1 MTDAPGTPP
10 LDDDAFDS
18 DPALDA
24 TVELLNRAQQGDGD
38 AVNLL
43 FSRYLPPLRR
53 WARGRL
59 PQYARDLLETEDLVQ
74 ETLVHAFRRLKGFE
88 MRHDGALHAYLRQAV
103 INRIRDEV
111 RRAQRRPPPE
121 ELEADQHTDNTA
133 SPLES
138 AIGTQAV
145 ERYEGALAR
154 LRDEDRQA
162 IVARVELGL
171 SYAEVAQA
179 LGKSSPDAARM
190 AVARALVKLAQE
202 MGKSATPTDPK

>member
-1 MTDAPGTPP
+1 MTDPTGPDAPTPDDP
-10 LDDDAFDS
+10 LS
-18 DPALDA
+18 DPSLDA
-24 TVELLNRAQQGDGD
+24 TVELLGRAQAGDAE

-74 ETLVHAFRRLKGFE
+74 ETMVHAFRRLKGFE

-111 RRAQRRPPPE
+111 RRAQRRPPAE
-121 ELEADQHTDNTA
+121 ELEADQHQDNTA
-133 SPLES
+133 SPLET

-145 ERYEGALAR
+145 ERYEGALSR

-171 SYAEVAQA
+171 SYAEVATA

-190 AVARALVKLAQE
+190 CVARALVKLAQE
-202 MGKSATPTDPK
+202 MGKPA

>member
-1 MTDAPGTPP
+1 MTDAP
-10 LDDDAFDS
+10 DDNAPHETDLGN

-24 TVELLNRAQQGDGD
+24 TVEILARAQQGDAE

-74 ETLVHAFRRLKGFE
+74 ETLVHAFKRLNSFE

-111 RRAQRRPPPE
+111 RRAQRRPAPE
-121 ELEADQHTDNTA
+121 ELEPEQHTDDTA
-133 SPLES
+133 SPLEV
-138 AIGTQAV
+138 AIGSQAV
-145 ERYEGALAR
+145 ERYESALSR

-162 IVARVELGL
+162 VVARVELGL

-202 MGKSATPTDPK
+202 MGRQNPSTDAS

>member
-1 MTDAPGTPP
+1 MTDPSGHDVPP
-10 LDDDAFDS
+10 PQDDS
-18 DPALDA
+18 QDPALDA
-24 TVELLNRAQQGDGD
+24 TVELLGRAQAGDAE

-74 ETLVHAFRRLKGFE
+74 ETMVHAFRRLKGFE

-111 RRAQRRPPPE
+111 RRAQRRPAPE
-121 ELEADQHTDNTA
+121 ELEADQHQDNTA
-133 SPLES
+133 SPLET

-145 ERYEGALAR
+145 ERYESALAR
-154 LRDEDRQA
+154 LREEDRQA
-162 IVARVELGL
+162 VVARVELGL
-171 SYAEVAQA
+171 SYAEVATA

-202 MGKSATPTDPK
+202 MGKPA

>member
-1 MTDAPGTPP
+1 MTDPSGHDPSSSS
-10 LDDDAFDS
+10 DDFQ
-18 DPALDA
+18 DPALEV
-24 TVELLNRAQQGDGD
+24 TVELLGRAQAGDAE

-74 ETLVHAFRRLKGFE
+74 ETMVHAFKRLKVFE

-111 RRAQRRPPPE
+111 RRAQRRPAPE
-121 ELEADQHTDNTA
+121 ELEADQHQDNTA
-133 SPLES
+133 SPLET

-145 ERYEGALAR
+145 ERYESALSR

-171 SYAEVAQA
+171 SYAEVATA

-202 MGKSATPTDPK
+202 MGKPA

>member
-1 MTDAPGTPP
+1 MTDPSRRSPAQH
-10 LDDDAFDS
+10 DDEPEA
-18 DPALDA
+18 PALDA
-24 TVELLNRAQQGDGD
+24 TVELLERAQAGDAE

-74 ETLVHAFRRLKGFE
+74 ETMVHAFRRLKVFE

-103 INRIRDEV
+103 VNRIRDEM
-111 RRAQRRPPPE
+111 RRAQRRPAPA
-121 ELEADQHTDNTA
+121 ELEADQHQDRSA
-133 SPLES
+133 SPLEA

-145 ERYEGALAR
+145 ERYESALAR

-162 IVARVELGL
+162 VVARVELGL
-171 SYAEVAQA
+171 SYAEVAVA

-202 MGKSATPTDPK
+202 MGKPA

>member
-1 MTDAPGTPP
+1 MTDPSGRHTPP
-10 LDDDAFDS
+10 SS
-18 DPALDA
+18 DELTTPALDA
-24 TVELLNRAQQGDGD
+24 TVELLERAQEGDAE

-74 ETLVHAFRRLKGFE
+74 ETMVHAFKRLKVFE

-111 RRAQRRPPPE
+111 RRAQRRPAAE
-121 ELEADQHTDNTA
+121 ELEASQHQDSTA
-133 SPLES
+133 SPLET

-145 ERYEGALAR
+145 ERYEAALSR

-171 SYAEVAQA
+171 SYAEVATA

-202 MGKSATPTDPK
+202 MGKPA

>member
-1 MTDAPGTPP
+1 MTEPSRPNP
-10 LDDDAFDS
+10 QQPDDGLNS
-18 DPALDA
+18 PALDA
-24 TVELLNRAQQGDGD
+24 TVELLGRAQSGDPE

-74 ETLVHAFRRLKGFE
+74 ETMVHAFRRLKGFE

-111 RRAQRRPPPE
+111 RRAQRRPAPE
-121 ELEADQHTDNTA
+121 ELQADQHEDKTA
-133 SPLES
+133 SPLET

-145 ERYEGALAR
+145 ERYEGALSR

-171 SYAEVAQA
+171 SYAEVATA

-202 MGKSATPTDPK
+202 MGKAT

>member
-1 MTDAPGTPP
+1 MTDPSGRDLPSP
-10 LDDDAFDS
+10 HDDFH

-24 TVELLNRAQQGDGD
+24 TVELLGRAQAGDAE

-74 ETLVHAFRRLKGFE
+74 ETMVHAFKRLKGFE

-111 RRAQRRPPPE
+111 RRAQRRPAAE
-121 ELEADQHTDNTA
+121 ELEADQHRDSTA
-133 SPLES
+133 SPLET

-145 ERYEGALAR
+145 ERYDAALAR

-171 SYAEVAQA
+171 SYAEVATA

-202 MGKSATPTDPK
+202 MGKPL